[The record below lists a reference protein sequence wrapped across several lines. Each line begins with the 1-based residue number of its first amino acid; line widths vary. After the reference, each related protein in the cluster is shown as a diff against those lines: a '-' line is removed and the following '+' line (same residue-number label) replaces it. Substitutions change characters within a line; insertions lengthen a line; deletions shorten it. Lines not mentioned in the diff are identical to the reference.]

1 MDKIIY
7 VVRGSTGE
15 YSDRYE
21 WIVKAFTDKVTAQ
34 WFVNDCSAIAR
45 DEFAN
50 AEENEE
56 GFFSYKVYSELDPKF
71 SMDYTGTNYYLEEVE
86 LQDG

>member
-15 YSDRYE
+15 YSDRWE
-21 WIVKAFTDKVTAQ
+21 WLVKAFTDKITAEN
-34 WFVNDCSAIAR
+34 FVNDCSAIAR
-45 DEFAN
+45 REFDNAN
-50 AEENEE
+50 KSSSFWGYEK
-56 GFFSYKVYSELDPKF
+56 SSELDPNF